1 MEIVKGGR
9 DIGNAIRGLELSE
22 RFFGE
27 YGLPML
33 QEQFPQ
39 YMDVIAAGVA
49 GEGSDCFGFDDAI
62 SRDHDFEAGF
72 CLWIPDRLEHELE
85 FKLSRAYGK
94 LPEEYLGV
102 RREKQSLLG
111 GGRRGVLLTG
121 EFYRRFT
128 GRPGAPESLME
139 WLYTPEHSLACAVN
153 GREFYDGF
161 GEFSAVRREL
171 EAGYPED
178 VRLKKMAARA
188 VLMAQSGQ
196 YNYSRCLRRGEYGAA
211 AMALH
216 EFVSAGLSMIFLLN
230 RRYMPYYKWSF
241 RAARELPV
249 LREAAGE
256 LERLLTGGAA
266 VPGDAAGVYKPGNT
280 EPGDRNGVCGSVEK
294 ETDGTE
300 GSCGSAK
307 KRLAGG
313 PVRTEERIEGVC
325 RAVVQELKRQGLT
338 GGDWDYLEPHAMEL
352 TERIQDGELRNLHVM
367 EG

>member
-1 MEIVKGGR
+1 MTGGKSSGRAADMEPIEEGQDR
-9 DIGNAIRGLELSE
+9 GNVIRGLELSE

-39 YMDVIAAGVA
+39 YMDMIAAGVA

-94 LPEEYLGV
+94 LPGEYLGV

-153 GREFYDGF
+153 GRVFYDRC

-211 AMALH
+211 RHGPPRICFGRAFH
-216 EFVSAGLSMIFLLN
+216 DLSSE
-230 RRYMPYYKWSF
+230 PQVH
-241 RAARELPV
+241 AV
-249 LREAAGE
+249 LQMVVPGRQGAAG
-256 LERLLTGGAA
+256 A
-266 VPGDAAGVYKPGNT
+266 P
-280 EPGDRNGVCGSVEK
+280 
-294 ETDGTE
+294 
-300 GSCGSAK
+300 
-307 KRLAGG
+307 
-313 PVRTEERIEGVC
+313 
-325 RAVVQELKRQGLT
+325 
-338 GGDWDYLEPHAMEL
+338 
-352 TERIQDGELRNLHVM
+352 
-367 EG
+367 